1 MRAKLIRVIPE
12 EEGLP
17 FYFRQYEYEC
27 IECGS
32 HYTRHQYNDRICPYC
47 GPCSNKHDRI
57 RQKERRETKDR
68 EKINRVLDE
77 IKGEIQ
83 ELRGCSC
90 GCSDGI
96 IDEVEDILDK
106 HISGKE

>member
-12 EEGLP
+12 EEGMP
-17 FYFRQYEYEC
+17 YYFRRYEYEC

-32 HYTRHQYNDRICPYC
+32 HYTRHQYNDRILPYC

-57 RQKERRETKDR
+57 RQKERRKTKDR

-77 IKGEIQ
+77 IKGEIRQ
-83 ELRGCSC
+83 KQWHIGVIGANQVIE
-90 GCSDGI
+90 I
-96 IDEVEDILDK
+96 IDK
-106 HISGKE
+106 HISGKEKE